1 MLCEQCKAREAT
13 VKYVEVVNGIKTEHN
28 LCGQCAAKLD
38 IGQYTALFD
47 GEFSL
52 AQLLSGLL
60 GIQNT
65 EKQDGRLAEVVCPT
79 CGTTYEGFVK
89 DSRFGCADCYGVFGP
104 LLGENIRH
112 LQGSER
118 HVGKRP
124 ESRMNHTESRKDSAQ
139 DMASGLSNPVENEE
153 TIVEKSLSMEKRLR
167 LYQARL
173 KDALRR
179 EDYEEAAVLRDE
191 MKKLKVEAE

>member
-13 VKYVEVVNGIKTEHN
+13 VKYVEVVNGVKTEHN

-38 IGQYTALFD
+38 IGQYTALFE

-65 EKQDGRLAEVVCPT
+65 EKEDGKLAEVICPS
-79 CGTTYEGFVK
+79 CNTTYEGFVK

-112 LQGSER
+112 LQGSEQ

-124 ESRMNHTESRKDSAQ
+124 RNQMQNSLLETAVLPDDPIDKNANGSDKESSEIV
-139 DMASGLSNPVENEE
+139 LS
-153 TIVEKSLSMEKRLR
+153 KEKRLR

-179 EDYEEAAVLRDE
+179 EDYTEAALLRDE
-191 MKKLKVEAE
+191 MKKLKVEAD